1 MLVIIFCKI
10 KTLNKNNCLKHRFS
24 LHLTTCCAHMQNAC
38 ATDPENS
45 GYYFMKN
52 TTSINPELYLQ
63 RLAVRKTALVSGAP
77 NDILLIIRSEY

>member
-10 KTLNKNNCLKHRFS
+10 KTLNKNNCLKHGFS

-45 GYYFMKN
+45 CSFFMK
-52 TTSINPELYLQ
+52 TQ
-63 RLAVRKTALVSGAP
+63 
-77 NDILLIIRSEY
+77 LLLTRNYTCEQ